1 MTAHTNRSLPG
12 SRWRT
17 RAIVLLLFL
26 VVGGLIWSQLP
37 RGAYPTDVSR
47 VGAGRPALVLAFDMN
62 YGGGAA
68 AMELMNVVRRDYAE
82 RVDFLVAHLGMADG
96 QAFAARHR
104 ASDGT
109 LLLFAGDGE
118 LLGRLHHPRGVD
130 ELRHALEAAFG
141 R

>member
-1 MTAHTNRSLPG
+1 MTFTSKPA

-68 AMELMNVVRRDYAE
+68 AMELMNAVRRDYAE

-104 ASDGT
+104 AGDGT

-118 LLGRLHHPRGVD
+118 LLGRLHHPRDVD
-130 ELRHALEAAFG
+130 ELRHALDAAFG